1 MTRNILSLP
10 EPKDVGALYH
20 EKKTCYNFSRCIHKA
35 FMPCGRKF
43 SIFPM
48 FQEKKKM
55 QDNTVQSIK
64 LYHEKTFFAL
74 QKKMV
79 EAFPCFRNNIAA

>member
-1 MTRNILSLP
+1 MLQFLLVYTQSIY
-10 EPKDVGALYH
+10 ALW
-20 EKKTCYNFSRCIHKA
+20 EKIQH
-35 FMPCGRKF
+35 
-43 SIFPM
+43 FPHVSG
-48 FQEKKKM
+48 KKKM